1 MDKLLLNT
9 MFNEIEMKALYVK
22 MPFGFG
28 GGPVDS
34 ALTLYYDDTS
44 SSATETTFRALKN
57 L

>member
-1 MDKLLLNT
+1 